1 MSRADSQL
9 KDRVAFLVG
18 VRRSGTNW
26 LRRIV
31 DAHPDAAVIP
41 GETYLL
47 SHGIRPLQERVQ
59 HGLRGSAR
67 TGTMF
72 VDADRFFDA
81 ARALCDELLLGHLE
95 GLDDP
100 ARLIGERTPD
110 HVRTLDLVRDI
121 YPDAAVVHIIRDGR
135 DVARSLVSQPWGP
148 ETYREAAE
156 EWVSGIDSARAV
168 APDLGRYL
176 EIGYERLLD
185 DPARHVPELYEF
197 LGLATD
203 GDIVERALVEAG
215 IPYNVD
221 PAVKQVTTQKWR
233 GGIAGDDLADVLDV
247 AGPMLD
253 ALGYDTAE
261 PGTAA
266 ATRVTESIERVT
278 GVLREVRR
286 RAPRSASQVAAVLR
300 GARAGGFERE
310 ILDALD
316 TTMGVLD
323 DLLAD
328 VATRRFDA
336 LERHFT
342 PTARIR
348 VVGSG
353 VSWDQRGGP
362 AIRRLAAALED
373 DVALT
378 GHQVRGEVHPAV
390 PTFTVV
396 STWETADGARHD
408 RVLVVGRF
416 GNRIDEL
423 TWYRLPRLPPA
434 TDRHP

>member
-67 TGTMF
+67 TGTIF
-72 VDADRFFDA
+72 VDADRFKDA
-81 ARALCDELLLGHLE
+81 ARTLCDDLLLGHLD

-100 ARLIGERTPD
+100 VRVLGERTPD
-110 HVRTLDLVRDI
+110 HVRNLDLVRDI

-148 ETYREAAE
+148 QTYREAAE
-156 EWVSGIDSARAV
+156 EWVSGIESAREV
-168 APDLGRYL
+168 APELDRYL
-176 EIGYERLLD
+176 EVGYERLLE
-185 DPARHVPELYEF
+185 DPGRCVPELYDF
-197 LGLATD
+197 LGLSTD
-203 GDIVERALVEAG
+203 GDVVERALLEAG
-215 IPYNVD
+215 VPYNVD
-221 PAVKQVTTQKWR
+221 PAVNRVTTQKWR
-233 GGIAGDDLADVLDV
+233 GGIVGDDLAEVLDV

-253 ALGYDTAE
+253 ALGYDTAGPE
-261 PGTAA
+261 PARPGITPAPA
-266 ATRVTESIERVT
+266 ERV
-278 GVLREVRR
+278 GHLLRDLRR
-286 RAPRSASQVAAVLR
+286 QAPTSVPELRALLR
-300 GARAGGFERE
+300 RNRPSTFERE
-310 ILDALD
+310 VLDALD

-328 VATRRFDA
+328 IAERRFDH
-336 LERHFT
+336 LDRHFT
-342 PTARIR
+342 PKARIR
-348 VVGSG
+348 VVGAG
-353 VSWDQRGGP
+353 GSWDQRGAP
-362 AIRRLAAALED
+362 AVRRLADELAAD
-373 DVALT
+373 IALA
-378 GHQVRGEVHPAV
+378 GHQVRGDVHPAV

-396 STWETADGARHD
+396 STWETSDGVHHD

-423 TWYRLPRLPPA
+423 TWYRLPRLP
-434 TDRHP
+434 